1 MKREYWAE
9 FLGTVVL
16 LFFTNGIVASGIF
29 FHAWNSF
36 FELALIT
43 GFGVTLGIYVARP
56 HSKAHLNPAITLSM
70 ALWRGFPKNKI
81 LPYLLAQ
88 FLGAFCGSLLTY
100 ALYRTSIVN
109 YNGPVPQ
116 FFYTS
121 AAPQIT
127 HLQALFI
134 EFILTAILAIV
145 IFAVTDSTNKTIPQ
159 GPAGALI
166 IGMTVAI
173 LGSSF
178 GSLTGFA
185 MNPARDFG
193 PRLFA
198 FLAGWGH
205 QALPGN
211 NYFWVPI
218 VGPILGATLGGLLYE
233 KVLSA
238 SWSWRSIHVE
248 KVNHVTEPKYNSE
261 ISDGCLVK
269 GN

>member
-1 MKREYWAE
+1 MKREFLAE

-43 GFGVTLGIYVARP
+43 GLGVTLGIYVASL
-56 HSKAHLNPAITLSM
+56 HSQAHLNPAITLAM
-70 ALWRGFPKNKI
+70 ALWRGFPKAKI

-88 FLGAFCGSLLTY
+88 ISGAFCGSLLTY
-100 ALYRTSIVN
+100 VLYRTSIVT
-109 YNGPVPQ
+109 YHGPVSQ

-127 HLQALFI
+127 LGQAILI
-134 EFILTAILAIV
+134 EAVLTTILTIV
-145 IFAVTDSTNKTIPQ
+145 IFAVTDSANKTIPQ

-198 FLAGWGH
+198 YLARVS
-205 QALPGN
+205 QLA
-211 NYFWVPI
+211 
-218 VGPILGATLGGLLYE
+218 
-233 KVLSA
+233 
-238 SWSWRSIHVE
+238 
-248 KVNHVTEPKYNSE
+248 
-261 ISDGCLVK
+261 
-269 GN
+269 

>member
-1 MKREYWAE
+1 MKREFLAE

-16 LFFTNGIVASGIF
+16 LFFTNGIVAAGVF

-36 FELALIT
+36 FALALIT
-43 GFGVTLGIYVARP
+43 GLGVTLGIYVASP
-56 HSKAHLNPAITLSM
+56 YSKAHLNPAITLAM
-70 ALWRGFPKNKI
+70 ALWRGFPKAK
-81 LPYLLAQ
+81 LFPYLLAQ
-88 FLGAFCGSLLTY
+88 FSGAFCGSLLSY
-100 ALYRTSIVN
+100 ALYRTSVLT
-109 YNGPVPQ
+109 YHGPVPQ

-121 AAPQIT
+121 AAPQIS
-127 HLQALFI
+127 HVQAVLI
-134 EFILTAILAIV
+134 EAVLTAILTIV
-145 IFAVTDSTNKTIPQ
+145 IFAVTDSDNKTIPQ

-198 FLAGWGH
+198 YLAGWGQ

-218 VGPILGATLGGLLYE
+218 VGPILGAALGGLLYE

-238 SWSWRSIHVE
+238 SLVGESNE
-248 KVNHVTEPKYNSE
+248 VNRQEVNPVSKSE
-261 ISDGCLVK
+261 YIAELSK
-269 GN
+269 